1 LSFLL
6 TVLFCSVTLISFHT
20 LSLPTS
26 GTFFLKY
33 TYGSNGN
40 DENSDQK
47 IEDTFEPPPDENSG
61 DSNSNSNSGDQSSG
75 NDNSGDSNSNSGDQ
89 SSGNDNSGDSNSHS
103 KSKSKSN
110 SNSGD
115 QNSGDSNSNSNSGD
129 QSSGHEATEIGTV
142 YVKVDNPYGNG
153 LKPSDFTLKIRIEG
167 SGDASPK
174 TFKGDSHG
182 TDIKF
187 TGDALYSLKDTWTDL
202 GYTAHNG
209 GDCPLPGEKYP
220 PTFTCHI
227 TFEQN
232 KPTSSSSSTSS
243 SSNTHDNGSG
253 SSGKT
258 SHKTK
263 SATLNV
269 INLVINDNGGNL
281 QDKNFTVNISG
292 TSGPKLQSFEGNAN
306 GTAITFA
313 NEGNYAVNQSTSPL
327 YNTTYSVDCIGTIN
341 YGQEKTC
348 TITSDD
354 VGLVRYL
361 RALSYLRI
369 IANTIND
376 DGGTR
381 RSSDFTL
388 TVTSNNGS
396 SSPLLEKDG
405 QGTIVTLGPG
415 TYSITGKPVSGYQTT
430 YSPGCSG
437 SLLNGESKLCYVTNN
452 DKS

>member
-1 LSFLL
+1 
-6 TVLFCSVTLISFHT
+6 LFCSVALISY
-20 LSLPTS
+20 LESSLPTL
-26 GTFFLKY
+26 GTFFLKI

-40 DENSDQK
+40 DENTDQR
-47 IEDTFEPPPDENSG
+47 IEDTFEPPPK
-61 DSNSNSNSGDQSSG
+61 
-75 NDNSGDSNSNSGDQ
+75 DNSGDSNSN
-89 SSGNDNSGDSNSHS
+89 
-103 KSKSKSN
+103 
-110 SNSGD
+110 
-115 QNSGDSNSNSNSGD
+115 SNSNSNSGD
-129 QSSGHEATEIGTV
+129 QSSGHDNSGDSNSNSNSNSNSGDQSSGHQASEIGTV
-142 YVKVDNPYGNG
+142 YVKVDNPYTNG
-153 LKPSDFTLKIRIEG
+153 LKPNDFTLKIHIEG
-167 SGDASPK
+167 TGNASPK

-187 TGDALYSLKDTWTDL
+187 TGDALYSLKDTWTNL

-227 TFEQN
+227 TFKQN
-232 KPTSSSSSTSS
+232 KPTSSSSSSSS

-258 SHKTK
+258 SDKKK
-263 SATLNV
+263 SAATLNV
-269 INLVINDNGGNL
+269 ISLVINNNGGNL
-281 QDKNFTVNISG
+281 QDKNFTVNING
-292 TSGPKLQSFEGNAN
+292 TSGPNPQSFAGNAN

-313 NEGNYAVNQSTSPL
+313 NEGSYIVNQSTSPR
-327 YNTTYSVDCIGTIN
+327 YNTTYSVDCVGTIN

-354 VGLVRYL
+354 LGLIRYL

-369 IANTIND
+369 ITNTIND

-381 RSSDFTL
+381 QSSEFTISI
-388 TVTSNNGS
+388 TGNNS
-396 SSPLLEKDG
+396 SSSVLTGKDG

-437 SLLNGESKLCYVTNN
+437 SLLSGESKLCYVTNN

>member
-61 DSNSNSNSGDQSSG
+61 DSN
-75 NDNSGDSNSNSGDQ
+75 SNSNSGDQ

-281 QDKNFTVNISG
+281 QDKNFTVNISE

>member
-1 LSFLL
+1 
-6 TVLFCSVTLISFHT
+6 
-20 LSLPTS
+20 
-26 GTFFLKY
+26 
-33 TYGSNGN
+33 
-40 DENSDQK
+40 
-47 IEDTFEPPPDENSG
+47 
-61 DSNSNSNSGDQSSG
+61 
-75 NDNSGDSNSNSGDQ
+75 
-89 SSGNDNSGDSNSHS
+89 
-103 KSKSKSN
+103 
-110 SNSGD
+110 
-115 QNSGDSNSNSNSGD
+115 
-129 QSSGHEATEIGTV
+129 V

-174 TFKGDSHG
+174 TFTGDSHG

-227 TFEQN
+227 TFKQN
-232 KPTSSSSSTSS
+232 KPTSSSSSSSSS
-243 SSNTHDNGSG
+243 SSNSHDNGSG

-258 SHKTK
+258 SLKTK

-269 INLVINDNGGNL
+269 ISLVINDNGGNL

-313 NEGNYAVNQSTSPL
+313 NEGNYAVNQSTSTL
-327 YNTTYSVDCIGTIN
+327 YTTTYSVDCIGTIN

-354 VGLVRYL
+354 IGLVRYL

-388 TVTSNNGS
+388 TVTGNNGS

-415 TYSITGKPVSGYQTT
+415 TYSITGKSVSGYQTT

>member
-1 LSFLL
+1 MSFLL

-26 GTFFLKY
+26 GTFFLKS

-47 IEDTFEPPPDENSG
+47 IEDTFEPPPDDNSG
-61 DSNSNSNSGDQSSG
+61 DSNSNSNPGDQG
-75 NDNSGDSNSNSGDQ
+75 
-89 SSGNDNSGDSNSHS
+89 SGNDNSGDSNSHS
-103 KSKSKSN
+103 KSISN
-110 SNSGD
+110 SHSNSGD
-115 QNSGDSNSNSNSGD
+115 QNSGDSNSNTGD
-129 QSSGHEATEIGTV
+129 QNSGHEATEIGTV

-227 TFEQN
+227 TFKQN
-232 KPTSSSSSTSS
+232 KPTSSSSSSSSS
-243 SSNTHDNGSG
+243 SSNTDENGSG

-313 NEGNYAVNQSTSPL
+313 NEGNYAVNQSTSPR

-354 VGLVRYL
+354 IGLVRYL

-376 DGGTR
+376 GGGTR
-381 RSSDFTL
+381 QSSDFTL
-388 TVTSNNGS
+388 TITGNNGS
-396 SSPLLEKDG
+396 SSVLLEKDG
-405 QGTIVTLGPG
+405 QGTIVTMGPG
-415 TYSITGKPVSGYQTT
+415 TYSITGKSVNGYQTT

-437 SLLNGESKLCYVTNN
+437 SLLNGESKLCYITNN

>member
-1 LSFLL
+1 
-6 TVLFCSVTLISFHT
+6 V
-20 LSLPTS
+20 
-26 GTFFLKY
+26 
-33 TYGSNGN
+33 
-40 DENSDQK
+40 
-47 IEDTFEPPPDENSG
+47 
-61 DSNSNSNSGDQSSG
+61 
-75 NDNSGDSNSNSGDQ
+75 DNS
-89 SSGNDNSGDSNSHS
+89 
-103 KSKSKSN
+103 
-110 SNSGD
+110 
-115 QNSGDSNSNSNSGD
+115 
-129 QSSGHEATEIGTV
+129 
-142 YVKVDNPYGNG
+142 YGNG
-153 LKPSDFTLKIRIEG
+153 LKPSDFILKIRIEG

-227 TFEQN
+227 TFKQN
-232 KPTSSSSSTSS
+232 KPTSSSSSSSSS

-253 SSGKT
+253 NSGKT
-258 SHKTK
+258 SLKTK

-269 INLVINDNGGNL
+269 INLVINDNGGSL

-354 VGLVRYL
+354 IGLVRYL

-376 DGGTR
+376 NGGTR
-381 RSSDFTL
+381 QSSDFTL
-388 TVTSNNGS
+388 TVTGNNGS
-396 SSPLLEKDG
+396 SSALPEKDG

-415 TYSITGKPVSGYQTT
+415 TYSITGKPVSGYQIT

>member
-61 DSNSNSNSGDQSSG
+61 DSN
-75 NDNSGDSNSNSGDQ
+75 SNSNSGDQ